1 MSKKSKTKVTCLGC
15 GGKMKTTDAAC
26 RRCGEQTPVGQARKS
41 MLAGGVRFIGK
52 AMRPRCAHCGKTSI
66 PSARHCT
73 SCGRGLLTVVKSAGE
88 IERDR
93 YMAMFRREP
102 DPGLAQVYWKLA
114 NPDVSNGGR
123 AS

>member
-1 MSKKSKTKVTCLGC
+1 VSKKSKIRCTCC
-15 GGKMKTTDAAC
+15 GGKIKTTDAAC
-26 RRCGEQTPVGQARKS
+26 RRCGEQTPAGQARKA
-41 MLAGGVRFIGK
+41 MTAAGVAFIGK
-52 AMRPRCAHCGKTSI
+52 SMRPRCPRCGNTSI

-73 SCGRGLLTVVKSAGE
+73 SCGSPLLMAVKSAGE
-88 IERDR
+88 IEHDR

-114 NPDVSNGGR
+114 NPDVGGR